1 MGRADWVSTQQ
12 AGEPRLETPDNY
24 VLSESMTTDPITSF
38 LQAGCARVYIV
49 ARSEGPLN
57 SAAKALNALPNKGP
71 DAQAIAI
78 VADISS
84 QDGCTKMAVEIS
96 KTTDRVD
103 IFVANAGA
111 TFIGD
116 MDAHK
121 EDDFDR
127 VMKMNVSSIF
137 FSAQK

>member
-1 MGRADWVSTQQ
+1 M
-12 AGEPRLETPDNY
+12 
-24 VLSESMTTDPITSF
+24 
-38 LQAGCARVYIV
+38 
-49 ARSEGPLN
+49 
-57 SAAKALNALPNKGP
+57 
-71 DAQAIAI
+71 
-78 VADISS
+78 
-84 QDGCTKMAVEIS
+84 KMAAAIS

>member
-1 MGRADWVSTQQ
+1 
-12 AGEPRLETPDNY
+12 
-24 VLSESMTTDPITSF
+24 MTTDPITSF

-84 QDGCTKMAVEIS
+84 QEGCMKMAVEIS

>member
-1 MGRADWVSTQQ
+1 M
-12 AGEPRLETPDNY
+12 
-24 VLSESMTTDPITSF
+24 
-38 LQAGCARVYIV
+38 
-49 ARSEGPLN
+49 
-57 SAAKALNALPNKGP
+57 
-71 DAQAIAI
+71 
-78 VADISS
+78 
-84 QDGCTKMAVEIS
+84 KMAAAIS

-116 MDAHK
+116 LDAHK